1 MHDAFK
7 SYSFPLLSLVP
18 LPLILLPTSPPF
30 LLSSLSLWCWL
41 LFFMLNL

>member
-18 LPLILLPTSPPF
+18 LPLILLPTSPPPPFYFPLF
-30 LLSSLSLWCWL
+30 LFGAGYC
-41 LFFMLNL
+41 